1 MERQKYCVF
10 NQTSECFLSL
20 GVSLAADALGYLGQM
35 FRNGRKAADESQWV
49 LEPKPI
55 HSLRLFSSRDL
66 IILDEQYRVLEAIE
80 SWPSFRIVHFRDD
93 AASMLSLPVHTI
105 YSSQT
110 QAGHQFIICLPEQ
123 MQEKLREA
131 RGRTIS
137 NPQEARVEL
146 SPGGENH
153 HPPSPAMIP
162 PERPSS
168 ELPKFV
174 AYDPKDPGL
183 RMYGV
188 RDVDHSGL
196 FLITEERWPVG
207 LQVVLTV
214 QRMDG
219 ASDSLPL
226 PITVEMRVARWGD
239 AGMGFA
245 FARPGALE
253 PLLSEAI
260 GR

>member
-1 MERQKYCVF
+1 MERQKYCVY

-35 FRNGRKAADESQWV
+35 FRKERKAAEESQWV

-55 HSLRLFSSRDL
+55 HSLRLFSCRDL

-110 QAGHQFIICLPEQ
+110 QPGHQFIICEPEQ

-131 RGRTIS
+131 RERAHS
-137 NPQEARVEL
+137 QVQEA
-146 SPGGENH
+146 GGGPNAEAENH
-153 HPPSPAMIP
+153 
-162 PERPSS
+162 RPSDAPTILPEKIPS
-168 ELPKFV
+168 DTPKFV
-174 AYDPKDPGL
+174 AYDPRDPGL

-188 RDVDHSGL
+188 RDVDQSGL

-207 LQVVLTV
+207 SQVVLTL

-219 ASDSLPL
+219 GSDSLPL
-226 PITVEMRVARWGD
+226 PVTVEMRVARWGD

-245 FARPGALE
+245 FVRPGVLE
-253 PLLSEAI
+253 PLLTEPI